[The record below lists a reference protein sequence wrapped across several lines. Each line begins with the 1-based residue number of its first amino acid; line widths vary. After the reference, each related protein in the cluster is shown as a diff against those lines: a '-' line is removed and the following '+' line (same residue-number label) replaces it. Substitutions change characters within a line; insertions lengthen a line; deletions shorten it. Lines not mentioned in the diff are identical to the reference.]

1 MWPLEKQR
9 KTKQYKISESHFSF
23 QKSKTS
29 LFCTSFSGTKH
40 SKQNQ
45 KEKNLEWNGE
55 KDLIWIRVVE
65 KIWRA
70 EKQIS
75 IHCSKP
81 WRFSTEM
88 LDVKTNKIYS
98 RSLPCPFTFCNCC
111 FFFQGKFNGSCAFM
125 RSHSSHDSYTC
136 PQAAIWLTSGGLG
149 SERIGPGQWCMGL
162 SPLWHQLHRGCL
174 VFVILN

>member
-55 KDLIWIRVVE
+55 KDLIWIRVVD

-75 IHCSKP
+75 IQCSKP

-111 FFFQGKFNGSCAFM
+111 FFFKANSTAPVRLC
-125 RSHSSHDSYTC
+125 DL
-136 PQAAIWLTSGGLG
+136 ILLTIPT
-149 SERIGPGQWCMGL
+149 RV
-162 SPLWHQLHRGCL
+162 HRQLFGWPRAG
-174 VFVILN
+174 